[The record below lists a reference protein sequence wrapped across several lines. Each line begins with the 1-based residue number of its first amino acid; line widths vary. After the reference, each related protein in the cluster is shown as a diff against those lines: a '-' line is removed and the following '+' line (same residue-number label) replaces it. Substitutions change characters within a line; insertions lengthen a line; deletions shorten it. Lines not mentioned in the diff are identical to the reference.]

1 MIGHFDVMLFDEA
14 AESAVKTFPCKRN
27 YKIFVACMRQS
38 HYHIINIIRKFKLTL
53 TFFSFTAFA
62 NLISVISFYNS
73 ASDSQS
79 MISGINISELETY
92 KTKVAELEQAAG
104 DNADVKKQLDDLKAQ
119 IAEEKRLAD
128 EKAADDQLT
137 QTIKAAFPKDKKF
150 VNEFT
155 EAAYISQIKAEMGKP
170 ENKGKGITEIFGTL
184 TKDKAGIFENPNEVS
199 DMNGFSGGG
208 FNEVDD
214 AKLRRVM
221 GLPPKKE

>member
-1 MIGHFDVMLFDEA
+1 MNREFLKNLGVADDLIDQVMAEHGKDVQAEKDKAKA
-14 AESAVKTFPCKRN
+14 AS
-27 YKIFVACMRQS
+27 
-38 HYHIINIIRKFKLTL
+38 
-53 TFFSFTAFA
+53 
-62 NLISVISFYNS
+62 
-73 ASDSQS
+73 
-79 MISGINISELETY
+79 SELETY

-119 IAEEKRLAD
+119 ITEEKRLAD

-199 DMNGFSGGG
+199 DMDGFSGGG

-214 AKLRRVM
+214 AKIRRVM
-221 GLPPKKE
+221 GLPVKKE